1 MKFLLVG
8 LRPILLASIA
18 ILVFTNRSFSQVQKK
33 DSLKLPFAIADE
45 KELSEEDLKDKKE
58 GVYITGTPDFSS
70 DPVNGIGYGGEG
82 SLYFNGKR
90 SDPFFKYTAY
100 RAKLDLTVF
109 NTTKDQREF
118 LLALDVPYIF
128 NTKWRLRVEGGYE
141 ANPNLLF
148 FGLTPKESLKGLTY
162 YPGND
167 STKAPVT
174 NARYSDYEKNGLVGV
189 NQFYNNYF
197 KKEGVLNVS
206 VERSFFGDKVGTL
219 IGFEI
224 AQLNY
229 STFSGNSLLQKEYN
243 AGLVKGVKDNFI
255 TIAQFGVAYDTRDL
269 EPDPSSG
276 LFLEVTDEV
285 SSKSLGSTYNFNK
298 IYAHAN
304 WYQSILPSIFPKLV
318 FAGRLG
324 LGYIS
329 GDAPFFCLAVSPDG
343 KWAAAGTYVKKT
355 IELWNI
361 ETGKLEQTLQT
372 GETWAR
378 NLVFSPDSKLLI
390 AGCHLADHSGEVQ
403 LWDVSTGKLQHA
415 LKHDKYV
422 NSVAVSPDGKM
433 LASGSGEGSDQV
445 QIWDTQKGA
454 FLRSLRGGRSGTRC
468 VAFSPDGQTIAAGW
482 GDGKVRLWD
491 VQTGEWKETL
501 KGHSSEVYSLAFSA
515 EGKTLASTSQDTT
528 VRIWSIN
535 P

>member
-329 GDAPFFCLAVSPDG
+329 GDAPFFEYQDQWSQEGD
-343 KWAAAGTYVKKT
+343 
-355 IELWNI
+355 IEGL
-361 ETGKLEQTLQT
+361 G
-372 GETWAR
+372 GAR
-378 NLVFSPDSKLLI
+378 
-390 AGCHLADHSGEVQ
+390 
-403 LWDVSTGKLQHA
+403 T
-415 LKHDKYV
+415 
-422 NSVAVSPDGKM
+422 
-433 LASGSGEGSDQV
+433 
-445 QIWDTQKGA
+445 
-454 FLRSLRGGRSGTRC
+454 LRGYKISRFVGRLMD
-468 VAFSPDGQTIAAGW
+468 F
-482 GDGKVRLWD
+482 
-491 VQTGEWKETL
+491 
-501 KGHSSEVYSLAFSA
+501 
-515 EGKTLASTSQDTT
+515 
-528 VRIWSIN
+528 N
-535 P
+535 